1 MTKEITSAAP
11 ISNILSDIPAA
22 SADEAAEALLKADG
36 VRVERIVSYGQSS
49 PPGFW
54 YDQEEAEW
62 VLVLR
67 GRARLTLAG
76 EAEDRAL
83 GPGDSLFLPAHCRHR
98 VAWTQPDEPTV
109 WLAIFIDPR
118 LSPEAAGS

>member
-1 MTKEITSAAP
+1 MIKNITSLPPTA
-11 ISNILSDIPAA
+11 NILSRIPAP
-22 SADEAAEALLKADG
+22 SADETVDALLKADG
-36 VRVERIVSYGQSS
+36 VRMERIVSYGQAS

-67 GRARLTLAG
+67 GRARLAIAG
-76 EAEDRAL
+76 EVEDRAL
-83 GPGDSLFLPAHCRHR
+83 GPGDSLFLPAHCKHR

-109 WLAIFIDPR
+109 WLTIFIDTR
-118 LSPEAAGS
+118 LSPKPAGT

>member
-1 MTKEITSAAP
+1 MTRNITSAPPTA
-11 ISNILSDIPAA
+11 NILSRIPAPG
-22 SADEAAEALLKADG
+22 ADEAVEALLKADG

-67 GRARLTLAG
+67 GRARLTIAG
-76 EAEDRAL
+76 EEEDRTL
-83 GPGDSLFLPAHCRHR
+83 GPGDGLLQPAHCRHR

-109 WLAIFIDPR
+109 WLTIFIDPR
-118 LSPEAAGS
+118 LSPTLIV